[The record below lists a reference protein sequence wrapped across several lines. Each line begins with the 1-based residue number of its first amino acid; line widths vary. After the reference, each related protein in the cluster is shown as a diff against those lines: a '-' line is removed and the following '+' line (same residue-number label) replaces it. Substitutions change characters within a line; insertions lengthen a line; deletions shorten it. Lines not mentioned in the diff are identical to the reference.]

1 MAEQRNKSN
10 KKFMVLS
17 AIGII
22 MVVDHHTWTALNMFG
37 DYIPYNSFF
46 MPMFVFISGYFN
58 KVDATTKLGAYA
70 IRKIKTLILP
80 YFVISMLVFGL
91 QWLIN
96 WFKLGEIPTI
106 PSGYLIYILERVVTI
121 GSSISIAEPMWF
133 VISLFTVLFVYAFL
147 KKLLF
152 RFWNSYVMLGIFCC
166 MNVLAVYWAKNM
178 QGITSSYFLLPL
190 KCMFFLPFI
199 EMGIIYREYLEKKH
213 EGLPCG
219 GKIAILF
226 VALLVNMIR
235 IMYLPVAY
243 DVAFD
248 SLGEMNGFTS
258 PFIVTPLISSVVG
271 MAFWVTMVDLLGKAF
286 YDSRFVN
293 YLSCNTFWIMG
304 LHIAFFNILNCILM
318 VINEHI
324 IPLPYFST
332 ESFRESEWYRWE
344 LSPNFKLAYLVIGIL
359 GPLSMKWIYDKIC
372 TAIAGK
378 MKRTHL

>member
-166 MNVLAVYWAKNM
+166 MNVLAVYCAKNM

-190 KCMFFLPFI
+190 K
-199 EMGIIYREYLEKKH
+199 
-213 EGLPCG
+213 
-219 GKIAILF
+219 
-226 VALLVNMIR
+226 
-235 IMYLPVAY
+235 
-243 DVAFD
+243 
-248 SLGEMNGFTS
+248 
-258 PFIVTPLISSVVG
+258 
-271 MAFWVTMVDLLGKAF
+271 
-286 YDSRFVN
+286 
-293 YLSCNTFWIMG
+293 
-304 LHIAFFNILNCILM
+304 
-318 VINEHI
+318 
-324 IPLPYFST
+324 
-332 ESFRESEWYRWE
+332 
-344 LSPNFKLAYLVIGIL
+344 
-359 GPLSMKWIYDKIC
+359 
-372 TAIAGK
+372 
-378 MKRTHL
+378 